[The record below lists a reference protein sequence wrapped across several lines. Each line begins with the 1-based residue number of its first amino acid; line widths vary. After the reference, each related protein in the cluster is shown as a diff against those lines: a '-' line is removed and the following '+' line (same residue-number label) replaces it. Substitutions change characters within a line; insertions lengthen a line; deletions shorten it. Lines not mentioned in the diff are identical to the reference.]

1 MSEYKKMLRI
11 TKAVLDYGTDGL
23 IDCEIVY
30 INGVK
35 HLQVNYETKEKLFI
49 EIL

>member
-1 MSEYKKMLRI
+1 MSVYKKMLRI
-11 TKAVLDYGTDGL
+11 TKVVLDYGTDGL
-23 IDCEIVY
+23 LGCEIVY
-30 INGVK
+30 INGIK